1 MGFVV
6 KILINYKYIILINNR
21 SQIDGYGI
29 LTSFGLKDLIQIPG
43 VRLAIFLPH
52 WDTHVVQMA
61 PGSYTLSS

>member
-52 WDTHVVQMA
+52 
-61 PGSYTLSS
+61 